1 MSDKLRTIES
11 QTVQI
16 PALCDT
22 LWLYANTNTYFT
34 PNEKYKKTK
43 GDEQKIRKCDVR
55 LPSSGEPKSLGPN
68 GEVVLNTL
76 DQEKSVYRGSKEY
89 DPGYIWG

>member
-1 MSDKLRTIES
+1 MRPINSK
-11 QTVQI
+11 QVAV
-16 PALCDT
+16 PALCDI

-34 PNEKYKKTK
+34 PNEKYNKTK

-55 LPSSGEPKSLGPN
+55 VGAIEVIKNEAGED
-68 GEVVLNTL
+68 VLNVL
-76 DQEKSVYRGSKEY
+76 DQEKTVYKGSKEY

>member
-11 QTVQI
+11 KTVQI

-43 GDEQKIRKCDVR
+43 GDE
-55 LPSSGEPKSLGPN
+55 
-68 GEVVLNTL
+68 
-76 DQEKSVYRGSKEY
+76 
-89 DPGYIWG
+89 